1 MCRRLKD
8 AGAEAQIATRTGLLL
23 DPYFSAS
30 KIAWLLD
37 HIPGAGER
45 AERGELAF
53 GTADWFLWRRLA
65 AGGTDPPSCNHVC
78 RTAASGTHPP
88 TPTPR
93 RAHQLDVPRRR
104 SD

>member
-37 HIPGAGER
+37 HIPGARAR

-53 GTADWFLWRRLA
+53 GTVDSFLLWRLT
-65 AGGTDPPSCNHVC
+65 AGGRSGPPA
-78 RTAASGTHPP
+78 TPPPPPALFAIPPHPP
-88 TPTPR
+88 G
-93 RAHQLDVPRRR
+93 R
-104 SD
+104 SLSPPFSL